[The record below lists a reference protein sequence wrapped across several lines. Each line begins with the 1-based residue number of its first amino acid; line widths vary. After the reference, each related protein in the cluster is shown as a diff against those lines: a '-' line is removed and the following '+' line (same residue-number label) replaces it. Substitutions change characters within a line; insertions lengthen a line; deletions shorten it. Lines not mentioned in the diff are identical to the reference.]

1 MDKKE
6 KLDLYYKAKKAYFES
21 EPIMGDA
28 EFDALEEEL
37 GLENK

>member
-21 EPIMGDA
+21 EPIMGCPSVDKIIIK
-28 EFDALEEEL
+28 
-37 GLENK
+37 NNHK